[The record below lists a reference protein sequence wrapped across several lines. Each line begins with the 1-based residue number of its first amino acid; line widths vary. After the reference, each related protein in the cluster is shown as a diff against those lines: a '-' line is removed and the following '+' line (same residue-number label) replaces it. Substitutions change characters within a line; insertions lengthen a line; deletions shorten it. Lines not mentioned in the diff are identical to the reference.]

1 MEKLIK
7 KLSFMT
13 FLIAIM
19 FTISISSYATNSTEP
34 ESENTSIVENTET
47 DSKNNTET
55 EPEKEPEKSNTTNT
69 GSGTTT
75 KTDTTKKET
84 LKTVYVDGEE
94 VKNGTT
100 IDVESDRVNVRTNIG
115 MYYIQVNGKSSNSTV
130 SLSEGKNTIVVT
142 DSNGNKI
149 TIYINRKTSE
159 DENKKEDTENKV
171 EETKIETTSVEE
183 FGLASLKVDDF
194 EISPTFKNNVYTYNL
209 KVKDVNSINVIAK
222 ANDANATVS
231 ISGTENLKEGENV
244 VNIIVT
250 SQDENEIKTYQII
263 VNKTTEVSIAN
274 EIVNKKVIVAGAVGL
289 IVIIII
295 IVVIVRKKRDRDYYY
310 GEVNSG
316 NKKHNDE
323 KKAKKDSNKGKR
335 SKSKH

>member
-13 FLIAIM
+13 FIIAIM
-19 FTISISSYATNSTEP
+19 FMISFSSYATNSTEP
-34 ESENTSIVENTET
+34 ESENTSIMENTET

-100 IDVESDRVNVRTNIG
+100 IDVESDSVNVRTNIG
-115 MYYIQVNGKSSNSTV
+115 MYYIQANGKSSNSTV

-159 DENKKEDTENKV
+159 DEKKKEDTENKV

-183 FGLASLKVDDF
+183 FGLASLKVDGWEF
-194 EISPTFKNNVYTYNL
+194 SPAFKNNVYTYNL
-209 KVKDVNSINVIAK
+209 KVKGVNSINVVAK

-263 VNKTTEVSIAN
+263 VNKTTEASIAN

-295 IVVIVRKKRDRDYYY
+295 IVVIVRKKRDRVYYY
-310 GEVNSG
+310 GEVNSD

-323 KKAKKDSNKGKR
+323 KKVKKDSNKGKR
-335 SKSKH
+335 SKGKH

>member
-13 FLIAIM
+13 FIIAIM
-19 FTISISSYATNSTEP
+19 FTISFSSYATNSTEP

-47 DSKNNTET
+47 DSKNNTEI
-55 EPEKEPEKSNTTNT
+55 EPEKSNTTNT

-75 KTDTTKKET
+75 KTDTTKKES
-84 LKTVYVDGEE
+84 LKTVYVEGEE
-94 VKNGTT
+94 VKNGAT
-100 IDVESDRVNVRTNIG
+100 IDVESDSVNVRTNIG
-115 MYYIQVNGKSSNSTV
+115 MYYIQANGKSSNSTV

-149 TIYINRKTSE
+149 TIYINRKISE
-159 DENKKEDTENKV
+159 DDNKKEDTENKV

-183 FGLASLKVDDF
+183 FGLASLKVDGWEF
-194 EISPTFKNNVYTYNL
+194 SPAFKNNVYTYNL
-209 KVKDVNSINVIAK
+209 KVKDVNSINVVAK

-231 ISGTENLKEGENV
+231 ISETENLKEGENV

-263 VNKTTEVSIAN
+263 VNKTTEASIVN
-274 EIVNKKVIVAGAVGL
+274 EIVNKKVIIAGAVVL
-289 IVIIII
+289 IVIIIT
-295 IVVIVRKKRDRDYYY
+295 IVLIVRKKRDRVYYY
-310 GEVNSG
+310 GEVNSS

-323 KKAKKDSNKGKR
+323 KKAKKDSNKSKR
-335 SKSKH
+335 SKGKH